1 MIPGEVD
8 YERIGKRIRKLR
20 TEKGLTQAALSAMAE
35 CSNNYLSHVETAQT
49 KISLG
54 MLLRIAGALDV
65 SLDYFLLDTPFVRP
79 EAIIE
84 TEISDKLRRCA
95 PETSVFVVGDGKK
108 AASIC
113 EAVNEAFQVCLHI

>member
-95 PETSVFVVGDGKK
+95 PETLV
-108 AASIC
+108 
-113 EAVNEAFQVCLHI
+113 AVNRMIDVLLEQQENLKREV

>member
-1 MIPGEVD
+1 MIPGDVD
-8 YERIGKRIRKLR
+8 YERIGRRIRRLR
-20 TEKGLTQAALSAMAE
+20 TEKGLTQAALSAMAD

-49 KISLG
+49 KVSLG
-54 MLLRIAGALDV
+54 MLLRIAAALDV

-95 PETSVFVVGDGKK
+95 PETLV
-108 AASIC
+108 
-113 EAVNEAFQVCLHI
+113 AVSRMLDVLLEQQDALRREP